1 MKGSAFPS
9 RELRG
14 LQVRVCPGWGESG
27 DGRTS
32 ALAMG
37 GGGSSVTK
45 SCPTLATPRTVAHQA
60 PLSMGFSRQ
69 EHWSRSPFPS
79 PGGLSEPG
87 METASPAWAGGFF
100 TAQPAGKPETGRVLD
115 RQRSWCS
122 ACPLLASRWSFLT
135 QACGKPSV
143 RPEHTGAVRAPPDAR

>member
-1 MKGSAFPS
+1 MKGAAFP
-9 RELRG
+9 RQRAKG
-14 LQVRVCPGWGESG
+14 TAGAGESG
-27 DGRTS
+27 PGRTP

-45 SCPTLATPRTVAHQA
+45 SCPTLATPRTVARQA
-60 PLSMGFSRQ
+60 PLCMGFSRQ
-69 EHWSRSPFPS
+69 EHWSGLPPPS

-87 METASPAWAGGFF
+87 METKSPALAGGFF

-115 RQRSWCS
+115 RQRSWRS
-122 ACPLLASRWSFLT
+122 ACPLLASRWGLLT

-143 RPEHTGAVRAPPDAR
+143 RPEHTGAVRVPPGAC